1 MGETGRASTEPR
13 DMRDLRNGLE
23 DLARSLHA
31 SYLDRWGRHDPAG
44 LERQAVERS
53 DRERTGRRIT
63 AA

>member
-1 MGETGRASTEPR
+1 
-13 DMRDLRNGLE
+13 MRDLRNGLE